1 MKTEDQKSSPNQSVL
16 GMTNNAHD
24 GAEEFTESICLGHDQ

>member
-1 MKTEDQKSSPNQSVL
+1 MKTRDQKSSLNQSVF

-24 GAEEFTESICLGHDQ
+24 GPEEFVLYS